1 MEIREKLETLI
12 ILLRQKGAPMKVRK
26 IADFV
31 HQYLMETGKN
41 ELDSVWGPKYRW
53 EHTLRVAH
61 WAWQFAV
68 EEKADIEKCVI
79 TALLHDVSSER
90 GNVRFRFS
98 DNLEF
103 STSKDEILL
112 STSSIFNM
120 VRRYKIRHFQT

>member
-12 ILLRQKGAPMKVRK
+12 ILLRQKGEPMKVRK

-41 ELDSVWGPKYRW
+41 ELDSVWGHKYRW
-53 EHTLRVAH
+53 EHTLRVPH
-61 WAWQFAV
+61 WVWQLAV

-79 TALLHDVSSER
+79 AALLHDFSNGRE
-90 GNVRFRFS
+90 NVRFRFS

-112 STSSIFNM
+112 STSFIFNM
-120 VRRYKIRHFQT
+120 VRPYKIRHFQT